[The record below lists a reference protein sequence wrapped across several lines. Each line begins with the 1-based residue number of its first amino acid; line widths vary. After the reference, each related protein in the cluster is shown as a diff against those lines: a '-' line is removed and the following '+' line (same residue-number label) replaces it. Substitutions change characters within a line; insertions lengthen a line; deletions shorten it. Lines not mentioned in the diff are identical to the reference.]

1 MKIHFV
7 FVGKTVFPEMQRG
20 IDRYLKRLDHY
31 VRVEVHVVRAE
42 RVGPKAD
49 EKMVLEKEGRRIVNL
64 VSGRGVLI
72 VWDEKGT
79 ALTSQEYAHVL
90 QRLHHG
96 GHDVWMILGG
106 PLGLSHEV
114 KRTAHHVFSL
124 SAMTFPH
131 DLARL
136 MVAEQTYRALTILR
150 GEPYHKS

>member
-20 IDRYLKRLDHY
+20 IDRYLERLGHY
-31 VRVEVHVVRAE
+31 VRVEVHVVRPE

-49 EKMVLEKEGRRIVNL
+49 EKVVLEKEGRRIADL

-79 ALTSQEYAHVL
+79 ALTSHEFAHVL
-90 QRLHHG
+90 QRLCHG
-96 GHDVWMILGG
+96 GQDVWMVLGG
-106 PLGLSHEV
+106 PLGLSQDV
-114 KRTAHHVFSL
+114 KQRAHHRLSL

-136 MVAEQTYRALTILR
+136 LVAEQTYRALTILR

>member
-20 IDRYLKRLDHY
+20 IDRYLERLGHY
-31 VRVEVHVVRAE
+31 VRVEVHVVRPE

-49 EKMVLEKEGRRIVNL
+49 EKVVLEKEGRRIADL

-72 VWDEKGT
+72 VWDEKGK
-79 ALTSQEYAHVL
+79 ALSSPEYANVIQH
-90 QRLHHG
+90 LHHG
-96 GHDVWMILGG
+96 GHEVWMVLGG
-106 PLGLSHEV
+106 PLGLSQDV
-114 KRTAHHVFSL
+114 KRAAHHMFAL

-136 MVAEQTYRALTILR
+136 LVAEQTYRAMTILR
-150 GEPYHKS
+150 GEPYQKS